1 MTEEKEVG
9 AVVKFFNKPS
19 VAAIQV
25 TADGFR
31 VGDKLAYRG
40 NTTDFEDVVQRI
52 EINNQPV
59 DLAKPG
65 DMVGVKVPER
75 VRPGDKVF
83 KVVD

>member
-25 TADGFR
+25 TADSFK

-59 DLAKPG
+59 DQAKPG

-83 KVVD
+83 KIVG